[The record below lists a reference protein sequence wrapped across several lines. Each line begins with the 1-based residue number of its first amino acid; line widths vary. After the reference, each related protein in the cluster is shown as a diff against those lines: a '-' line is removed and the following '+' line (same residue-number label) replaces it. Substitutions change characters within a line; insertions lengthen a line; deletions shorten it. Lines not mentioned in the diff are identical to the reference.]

1 MHMIHDKI
9 YEKHKLI
16 NKLRITS
23 IHDEI
28 CEQAHLPKS
37 MNEIPTTW
45 IHVIQIQICA
55 QTNKSI
61 RFLSKIYFC
70 TQWHINSA
78 KLLLWLCVLFY
89 SSFVYTCVCV
99 FLHIQSPLRE
109 CRSTWSGAS
118 GLPYYCAP
126 LLCISVVIELL
137 AVWRH
142 NKPKTKNQKPITH
155 SQDPCMQSHF
165 TSTSSPPT
173 PLHLIAI
180 SVLAINS
187 LSRACRW
194 ASPQQPLR
202 IKKKG

>member
-1 MHMIHDKI
+1 MKYVNKHI
-9 YEKHKLI
+9 YRNPWMKYLQLEYMWYKFKYVHKQI
-16 NKLRITS
+16 NQY
-23 IHDEI
+23 D
-28 CEQAHLPKS
+28 
-37 MNEIPTTW
+37 
-45 IHVIQIQICA
+45 
-55 QTNKSI
+55 
-61 RFLSKIYFC
+61 FLSKIYFC